1 MNIYKTYFHEITAQL
16 TAKGEHVAAK
26 MGPLVLQTSQTAEK
40 EESTVIAFLIEYTEV
55 IFGLRVENLSV
66 TLWAAAY
73 TAIIER
79 FPNIQLHDIQNA
91 YRFSVIEKRQ
101 YTTLTR
107 DELIEPIANYW
118 LKRNRL
124 LAEIE
129 TIRKKEAAEILSLN
143 NEIEF
148 LENCKELYKESLAAG
163 KWLGTEYEAA
173 AIGKN
178 FKDVFNQDRKNEF
191 IKAAKLE
198 YYNRSKLVTNT
209 DFTIIPSWQKIYARL
224 YLEELIKIK
233 YKYIVL

>member
-1 MNIYKTYFHEITAQL
+1 MA
-16 TAKGEHVAAK
+16 
-26 MGPLVLQTSQTAEK
+26 PLILQTSQSAEK

-118 LKRNRL
+118 MKRNRL

-129 TIRKKEAAEILSLN
+129 TIKKKEAAELESLN
-143 NEIEF
+143 KEIVF
-148 LENCKELYKESLAAG
+148 IENCKELYKESLEAG

-191 IKAAKLE
+191 IKLAKLE

-209 DFTIIPSWQKIYARL
+209 DFSIIPSWQKIYARL
-224 YLEELIKIK
+224 YVEELIKIK